1 MAILIISTGGLIY
14 DGITNVIVSY
24 LEAMDLTKLDIYV
37 AGSLKIEP
45 GIRKKI
51 KDLGCR
57 IVDLPDRRKD
67 TITYFFKLVKFI
79 RKNKINVLH
88 AHGNSATLSI
98 EMLAGVIGGCKT
110 RIAHSHNTKCE
121 QIRADR
127 LLRPLFYRIYTEA
140 MACGVDAGKWLFGER
155 PFKVLKNG
163 RNIDKYKFIDTKR
176 KKLRKN
182 MKLKDELVIG
192 HVGGFV
198 EQKNHRFILEIFKCI
213 KDVYPNSKF
222 FLVGDGNL
230 RSEIEDKAKRMRIYE
245 DIKFTGNIEN
255 VEDILQIADGMILPS
270 LFEGVPLVTIEWQIS
285 GLPILISDN
294 VSDECICTNLVKK
307 LSLKDSPKIWAENII
322 YKIKLNNRKQSSV
335 EAERLIK
342 ENGFDIKTNAFELQ
356 KIYELGEDGRLV
368 SMQLEELIGGLEKE
382 EMQLVKDYLV
392 AESTSEE
399 IIEHLENLGHE
410 ELMKQSTIAKLLGYE
425 SFENY
430 EDLAVYPKGYRILN
444 KVPRMPSSIVDNLVK
459 SFKSFQHILVADI
472 NDLDKVDGIGEV
484 RAEAI
489 KQYLRKMQEQ
499 FAFDNLV

>member
-230 RSEIEDKAKRMRIYE
+230 RSEIKDKAKRMRIYE

-356 KIYELGEDGRLV
+356 KIYELGGR
-368 SMQLEELIGGLEKE
+368 
-382 EMQLVKDYLV
+382 
-392 AESTSEE
+392 
-399 IIEHLENLGHE
+399 
-410 ELMKQSTIAKLLGYE
+410 
-425 SFENY
+425 
-430 EDLAVYPKGYRILN
+430 
-444 KVPRMPSSIVDNLVK
+444 
-459 SFKSFQHILVADI
+459 
-472 NDLDKVDGIGEV
+472 
-484 RAEAI
+484 
-489 KQYLRKMQEQ
+489 
-499 FAFDNLV
+499 

>member
-1 MAILIISTGGLIY
+1 M
-14 DGITNVIVSY
+14 
-24 LEAMDLTKLDIYV
+24 
-37 AGSLKIEP
+37 
-45 GIRKKI
+45 
-51 KDLGCR
+51 
-57 IVDLPDRRKD
+57 
-67 TITYFFKLVKFI
+67 
-79 RKNKINVLH
+79 
-88 AHGNSATLSI
+88 
-98 EMLAGVIGGCKT
+98 
-110 RIAHSHNTKCE
+110 
-121 QIRADR
+121 
-127 LLRPLFYRIYTEA
+127 
-140 MACGVDAGKWLFGER
+140 FGER

-356 KIYELGEDGRLV
+356 KIYELGGR
-368 SMQLEELIGGLEKE
+368 
-382 EMQLVKDYLV
+382 
-392 AESTSEE
+392 
-399 IIEHLENLGHE
+399 
-410 ELMKQSTIAKLLGYE
+410 
-425 SFENY
+425 
-430 EDLAVYPKGYRILN
+430 
-444 KVPRMPSSIVDNLVK
+444 
-459 SFKSFQHILVADI
+459 
-472 NDLDKVDGIGEV
+472 
-484 RAEAI
+484 
-489 KQYLRKMQEQ
+489 
-499 FAFDNLV
+499 